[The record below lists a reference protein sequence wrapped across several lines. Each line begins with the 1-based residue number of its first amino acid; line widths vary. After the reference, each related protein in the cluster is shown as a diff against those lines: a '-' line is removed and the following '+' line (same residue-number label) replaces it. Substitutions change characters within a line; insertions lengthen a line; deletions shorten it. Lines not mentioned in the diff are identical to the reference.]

1 MIVPGNIET
10 TRSSDG
16 TAITISWNP
25 VTLEQA
31 RGFFQYQIILQP
43 QNNRRRQTS
52 DIITYVPYNQT
63 SITVPVDAQLVYSV
77 TVGVSVQN
85 ETGGFISGPTNP
97 PITIDSPSKSLTSS
111 LY

>member
-1 MIVPGNIET
+1 MIVPGNIQI

-16 TAITISWNP
+16 SSITISWNP

-52 DIITYVPYNQT
+52 IIITYVPYNQT
-63 SITVPVDAQLVYSV
+63 SITVTVDAHLDYTV
-77 TVGVSVQN
+77 TVGVAVQN
-85 ETGGFISGPTNP
+85 ETGGFISGPTSP
-97 PITIDSPSKSLTSS
+97 PVTVNSPSKSLISCS
-111 LY
+111 Y